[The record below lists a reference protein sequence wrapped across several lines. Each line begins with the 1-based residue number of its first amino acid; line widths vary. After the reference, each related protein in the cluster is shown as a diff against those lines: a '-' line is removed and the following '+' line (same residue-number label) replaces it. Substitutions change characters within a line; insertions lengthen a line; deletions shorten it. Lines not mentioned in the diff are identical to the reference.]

1 MKKLTEEIKMS
12 CPIPKGATVTIV
24 QGKLLYNNVL
34 YNLDTP
40 GCVLGDFNF
49 ETKAKVNEVEIEN
62 TEVKEQPKAEEK
74 PIKKGKKSA
83 QKPSTE
89 DDNIEPKKE
98 DVKPQQK
105 DDDMSPPI
113 QAPQDANPGQG
124 QPVQQQQA
132 PVQQMQP
139 QGYPVQQPQM
149 PVNMQLP
156 QGYVPPQGFVIPQ
169 QYMPQQFM
177 PQQQETHA
185 TTEHPQEGLDLNMI
199 QKIMDMA
206 GDNPMLLV
214 VMVAGYLGFTWM
226 KKLEKIKEKEAENG
240 GAHASACD
248 NDRKNLSSKLNDI
261 DFKVQKVDMLENKVK
276 QMGDVNGRL
285 TKLEENSGGLTFND
299 TSELEE
305 TLARVTKKLEVL
317 DKKVV
322 ALTQAKA
329 SEPVAV
335 KKKVKETKS
344 IAEMPPEDE
353 EE

>member
-1 MKKLTEEIKMS
+1 MS
-12 CPIPKGATVTIV
+12 CHIPGGSKVTIV
-24 QGKLLYNNVL
+24 QGNKVLFNGVL
-34 YNLDTP
+34 YNISD
-40 GCVLGDFNF
+40 CEIEKDVEFV
-49 ETKAKVNEVEIEN
+49 TKADVKEVEVEKD
-62 TEVKEQPKAEEK
+62 TQQEQPKAEEK
-74 PIKKGKKSA
+74 PSKKSKKPA
-83 QKPSTE
+83 VQKPTSSE
-89 DDNIEPKKE
+89 DENIETKKD

-124 QPVQQQQA
+124 QPIQQQA

-139 QGYPVQQPQM
+139 QGYHVQQQM
-149 PVNMQLP
+149 PVNMQIP
-156 QGYVPPQGFVIPQ
+156 QGYVPPQGFVIPQQVQ

-185 TTEHPQEGLDLNMI
+185 TTEHPQEGMDLNMI

-240 GAHASACD
+240 GAHATACD
-248 NDRKNLSSKLNDI
+248 NDRKNLATKLNDI
-261 DFKVQKVDMLENKVK
+261 DFKVQKVDILENKVK

-299 TSELEE
+299 TYELEE
-305 TLARVTKKLEVL
+305 TLAKVTKKLEIL
-317 DKKVV
+317 DKKI
-322 ALTQAKA
+322 ATLTQAKA
-329 SEPVAV
+329 PEPVAV
-335 KKKVKETKS
+335 KKKAEKVTKS
-344 IAEMPPEDE
+344 VAEMPPEEEDE
-353 EE
+353 

>member
-1 MKKLTEEIKMS
+1 MS
-12 CPIPKGATVTIV
+12 CHIPKGATATIV
-24 QGKLLYNNVL
+24 QGNKVLFNGTLYNISE
-34 YNLDTP
+34 
-40 GCVLGDFNF
+40 CVIEEGVNF
-49 ETKAKVNEVEIEN
+49 VTKAELKEVEVEKD
-62 TEVKEQPKAEEK
+62 TSTQEQPKAEEK
-74 PIKKGKKSA
+74 PSKKSKKPVV
-83 QKPSTE
+83 QKPSSE
-89 DDNIEPKKE
+89 DENIETKKD

-105 DDDMSPPI
+105 DDEMSPPI

-124 QPVQQQQA
+124 QPVQGQPIQQQA

-139 QGYPVQQPQM
+139 QGYPVQQQM
-149 PVNMQLP
+149 PVNMQIP
-156 QGYVPPQGFVIPQ
+156 QGYVPPQGFVIPQQVQ

-240 GAHASACD
+240 GAHATACD
-248 NDRKNLSSKLNDI
+248 NDRKSLATKLNDI

-305 TLARVTKKLEVL
+305 TLAKVTKKLEIL
-317 DKKVV
+317 DKKI
-322 ALTQAKA
+322 ASLTQAKA
-329 SEPVAV
+329 PEPVAV

-344 IAEMPPEDE
+344 VAEMPPEEEDE
-353 EE
+353 

>member
-1 MKKLTEEIKMS
+1 MS
-12 CPIPKGATVTIV
+12 CHIPKGATATIV
-24 QGKLLYNNVL
+24 QGNKVLFNGVL
-34 YNLDTP
+34 YNISD
-40 GCVLGDFNF
+40 CVIEEGVNF
-49 ETKAKVNEVEIEN
+49 VTKA
-62 TEVKEQPKAEEK
+62 EVKEVEVEKDTTPEQPKTEEK
-74 PIKKGKKSA
+74 PVKKSKKPV
-83 QKPSTE
+83 QKTSTE
-89 DDNIEPKKE
+89 DDNIELKKE

-124 QPVQQQQA
+124 QPVQQQV
-132 PVQQMQP
+132 PVQQQLPVQP

-169 QYMPQQFM
+169 QVQQYMPQQFM

-185 TTEHPQEGLDLNMI
+185 TTEHPQDGMDLNMI
-199 QKIMDMA
+199 QKIIDMA

-240 GAHASACD
+240 GAHATACD
-248 NDRKNLSSKLNDI
+248 NDRKNLSSKLTDI
-261 DFKVQKVDMLENKVK
+261 DFKLQRVDMIETKVK
-276 QMGDVNGRL
+276 QIMGDVNGRL

-305 TLARVTKKLEVL
+305 NLAKLTKKLEML

-329 SEPVAV
+329 PEPIVAP
-335 KKKVKETKS
+335 KKKAKETKS